1 MQDYDKL
8 KQIYSEFTNETYQ
21 YTKELSEN
29 VKQQV
34 LKALL
39 LTPNRAI
46 AKLARIL
53 ETERQGNKLLYAA
66 AFYKK
71 LKEQRIQNI
80 EFVGTPRT
88 AEKFEASP
96 SSIINYD
103 YNVLIFGKEPR
114 VVCPIG
120 KTDSLFINMTYSHFS
135 ITSVF
140 SMLPRLPKELASIR
154 P

>member
-71 LKEQRIQNI
+71 LKEQRIQQ
-80 EFVGTPRT
+80 P
-88 AEKFEASP
+88 K
-96 SSIINYD
+96 
-103 YNVLIFGKEPR
+103 
-114 VVCPIG
+114 
-120 KTDSLFINMTYSHFS
+120 SLKRAH
-135 ITSVF
+135 
-140 SMLPRLPKELASIR
+140 LASLIMIIMY
-154 P
+154 

>member
-53 ETERQGNKLLYAA
+53 DTERQGNKL
-66 AFYKK
+66 
-71 LKEQRIQNI
+71 
-80 EFVGTPRT
+80 
-88 AEKFEASP
+88 
-96 SSIINYD
+96 
-103 YNVLIFGKEPR
+103 
-114 VVCPIG
+114 
-120 KTDSLFINMTYSHFS
+120 
-135 ITSVF
+135 
-140 SMLPRLPKELASIR
+140 
-154 P
+154 